1 MKLFF
6 NGEELTVSDD
16 ISLSQFI
23 KDRGLSPDGTA
34 CAVDEQII
42 PKATWDK
49 FKLEEN
55 MHLDVFTLVA
65 GG

>member
-1 MKLFF
+1 MKIFF
-6 NGEELTVSDD
+6 NGEELEVDNGL
-16 ISLSQFI
+16 SLAQFI
-23 KDRGLSPDGTA
+23 QDRGLTPDGTA
-34 CAVDEQII
+34 CAVDENII
-42 PKATWDK
+42 PKATWSD

>member
-1 MKLFF
+1 MKIFF
-6 NGEELTVSDD
+6 NGEELEVSNGL
-16 ISLSQFI
+16 SLAQFI
-23 KDRGLSPDGTA
+23 KDMGLTPDGTA